1 MRPASHAAPGG
12 PGPGLPGGGARAR
25 RRTALAALLLPLLGA
40 ALLLA
45 SAAPAQAAGY
55 RYWSFWRGAEGGGWT
70 YQQQG
75 PSVAVPPDGA
85 VDGWRF
91 ALSPDGGQDAA
102 KPRTAGSFADI
113 CADTP
118 AQEGR
123 KRVAVVLDFGTAEDA
138 GSAAGS
144 SASGSSA
151 SGSSVSGSSTSGS
164 SAASV
169 PEQRTACAAVA
180 PRATSAE
187 VLATVAPPLRYDTNG
202 LLCAIAGYPKAG
214 CGDQV
219 GAAGAAQPAAGSA
232 DQSTGSGPDVGLIAG
247 GALVAVLA
255 GGAVWQARRR
265 RHP

>member
-1 MRPASHAAPGG
+1 MRAAPLPA
-12 PGPGLPGGGARAR
+12 PGR
-25 RRTALAALLLPLLGA
+25 RSSTGLAALLLPLLGA
-40 ALLLA
+40 VLLLA

-55 RYWSFWRGAEGGGWT
+55 RYWSFWRGGEGGGWT

-75 PSVAVPPDGA
+75 PAVAVPPDGA

-102 KPRTAGSFADI
+102 KPRAAGSFAGI

-123 KRVAVVLDFGTAEDA
+123 KRVAVVLDFGTAEDTGA
-138 GSAAGS
+138 SAAGS
-144 SASGSSA
+144 SATA
-151 SGSSVSGSSTSGS
+151 
-164 SAASV
+164 
-169 PEQRTACAAVA
+169 PEQRTTCASVA

-187 VLATVAPPLRYDTNG
+187 VLAAVAPPLRYDTNG

-219 GAAGAAQPAAGSA
+219 GAAGAAQPDAGAASA
-232 DQSTGSGPDVGLIAG
+232 DQGSGSGPDVGLLAG

-265 RHP
+265 RHS